1 MMEKMMG
8 KSYVQS
14 RKEGSWFVWFFNQF
28 CLAMAKLI
36 PMAMAMTLLVP
47 MAMAM
52 GMAMVISR

>member
-1 MMEKMMG
+1 MMKKMMS

-28 CLAMAKLI
+28 CLVMAKLI
-36 PMAMAMTLLVP
+36 LMAMAMALLMP
-47 MAMAM
+47 MPMAM

>member
-1 MMEKMMG
+1 MMKKMMS

-28 CLAMAKLI
+28 CLAMAKL
-36 PMAMAMTLLVP
+36 MAMAMPMALLMP

-52 GMAMVISR
+52 GIAMVISR